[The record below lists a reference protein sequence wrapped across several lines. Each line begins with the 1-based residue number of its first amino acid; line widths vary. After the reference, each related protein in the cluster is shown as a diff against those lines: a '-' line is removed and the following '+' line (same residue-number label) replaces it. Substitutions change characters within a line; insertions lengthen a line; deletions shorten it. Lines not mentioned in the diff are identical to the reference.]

1 MKKKLLLFYM
11 LSTVCFTPLIS
22 SDSEDDVVEV
32 SSSGSATLVL
42 SKAEEFEVTLRSVQS
57 KIDELSTSLR
67 GSFDSDVPRVVL
79 IGDTG
84 VGKSTVL
91 DLLLG
96 RKVVSA
102 VDEYYEPVLT
112 TLADSEVDT
121 SVHTGR
127 KIKAIQTDTGVIFTN
142 ESTEEP
148 AIVTADGCKYF
159 DMPGFRDRK
168 GIETE
173 LLNTYFYRRVFD
185 SPSDTKVLYVINY
198 NILTAPFGR
207 GKDFLEQLKSLSNL
221 FTGEEW
227 YKDGSVHFVINR
239 VPRTL
244 PVSGIIAKMNKLAND
259 PEFAEELKPSQQLLL
274 KMLSADCP
282 LFSVLNE
289 GETTIDLD
297 NTVQRMTP
305 SKFTLNEMKLST
317 STDKKIQGAV
327 TVQLQKANE
336 AYIASIP
343 KIDDRLS
350 LEERLDSFKRTRV
363 DYVRN
368 YLSSRC
374 LGMFQTLCNT
384 HFESCLDSFML
395 SLKPTQEQLHVFAK
409 SVLRDGVEDYM
420 QTGIDG
426 MLLFYKQRISR
437 CKTVEEIDRCK
448 MDFFDSQET
457 FRRIVFG
464 EQYEMSEELT
474 SNEYIVEISKFFK
487 YAYSV
492 ERDFREFLNSYKEI
506 FTTRFS
512 GNRDQESMF
521 ESFVKFASMH
531 GRVLD
536 IINSFYFRDFQD
548 QVNFDAVDIAHLGDE
563 WMETIFKG
571 DDRKA
576 DRECFVE
583 ARSCYRELE
592 HDIIDLEDRQTA
604 IEEKYRIKPVTFKW
618 LIRMPFQAIKSV
630 FTTGADFARRI
641 TDTLA
646 NAGEMI
652 VPKSV
657 RLGREARAGNV
668 DSQYELGLMHYSG
681 TGLLNP
687 LDTEAI
693 SLFTLASNSGH
704 VKSKY
709 YLAIMH
715 IEGFGTEI
723 DYAKAHDLFK
733 EASDANHIE
742 STYELSL
749 MYLNG
754 TGVHIN
760 YEKALN
766 LLILGSDAGHIK
778 SQYLLAEMFY
788 EGFGTERD
796 LVEAFELYKSSSDNG
811 HIGATIRMGKM
822 LERGM
827 GCDVNKTLALQCY
840 NSVKD
845 ISNNARGEYIRLFQ
859 VMHGYYPRSY

>member
-11 LSTVCFTPLIS
+11 LSTVCFTPLMS
-22 SDSEDDVVEV
+22 SDSEDDVVEI
-32 SSSGSATLVL
+32 SSPGSTTPVL
-42 SKAEEFEVTLRSVQS
+42 SKAEKFEVTLRSVQS
-57 KIDELSTSLR
+57 KIDELSSSLR

-79 IGDTG
+79 IGNTR
-84 VGKSTVL
+84 VGKSTIL

-96 RKVVSA
+96 RDVVSVWARGQSFLSTASDSA
-102 VDEYYEPVLT
+102 VD
-112 TLADSEVDT
+112 S
-121 SVHTGR
+121 SVHSGR
-127 KIKAIQTDTGVIFTN
+127 KVKVVKTRKGDFFTN
-142 ESTEEP
+142 ESTREP
-148 AIVTADGCKYF
+148 AIVAVDSFKYF
-159 DMPGFRDRK
+159 DMPGFLDRE

-185 SPSDTKVLYVINY
+185 SPSDTKVLYIINY
-198 NILTAPFGR
+198 NILTAPFGD
-207 GKDFLEQLKSLSNL
+207 GKEFLEQLEELQDLFVGEDWSIDKS
-221 FTGEEW
+221 F
-227 YKDGSVHFVINR
+227 HFIVNR
-239 VPRTL
+239 VDQRCDAE
-244 PVSGIIAKMNKLAND
+244 GIQYMMQDISRNGV
-259 PEFAEELKPSQQLLL
+259 FSAEHKSTQDLLT
-274 KMLSADCP
+274 KMLDRGTP
-282 LFSVLNE
+282 FFNILKE
-289 GETTIDLD
+289 GKTSIDLAGV
-297 NTVQRMTP
+297 VQSMRS
-305 SKFTLNEMKLST
+305 SKFTLGKMKLSAGT
-317 STDKKIQGAV
+317 YKKIQGAV
-327 TVQLQKANE
+327 TVQLQRANE

-437 CKTVEEIDRCK
+437 CKTVEEVDRCK

-492 ERDFREFLNSYKEI
+492 ERDFRKFLNSYKEI

-548 QVNFDAVDIAHLGDE
+548 QANFDAVDIAHLSDE

-583 ARSCYRELE
+583 ARSCYLELE
-592 HDIIDLEDRQTA
+592 HDVTDLKARQTA

-618 LIRMPFQAIKSV
+618 LIRMPFQAIRNV
-630 FTTGADFARRI
+630 FTGGAGFARRI
-641 TDTLA
+641 ADTLA

-652 VPKSV
+652 IPKSV
-657 RLGREARAGNV
+657 RLGHEARAGNAE
-668 DSQYELGLMHYSG
+668 SQYELGLMHLEGFGIIFPSYE
-681 TGLLNP
+681 
-687 LDTEAI
+687 EAI
-693 SLFTLASNSGH
+693 RLFTSASNSGH
-704 VKSKY
+704 IESKF
-709 YLAIMH
+709 YLAVMY
-715 IEGFGTEI
+715 IEGLGAEV
-723 DYAKAHDLFK
+723 DYVKARDLFQ

-760 YEKALN
+760 YKKALN

-778 SQYLLAEMFY
+778 SQYLLAGMFY

-796 LVEAFELYKSSSDNG
+796 LVKAFELYKSSSDKG

-859 VMHGYYPRSY
+859 VMHGYYPRGY